1 MESNLHTI
9 YFDVYDTATDELL
22 YSSPMLPVGTEL
34 NNIKLEKELQKGEY
48 DAVVQYTLVGEENE
62 EVSTVGFNITISVNN

>member
-1 MESNLHTI
+1 
-9 YFDVYDTATDELL
+9 
-22 YSSPMLPVGTEL
+22 MLPVGTDL

-48 DAVVQYTLVGEENE
+48 DAVVQYTLVGEDNE